1 MNNIIEKELDQIIFE
16 EYEITP
22 LLEDKDNEGGVSTPI
37 QRMISFPSR
46 AIRYR
51 KAKNVM
57 SKYSKKILSRS
68 EKIIKKFEGE
78 LEKSII
84 EIERK
89 GNDLQNQLLKA
100 RNAGKYM
107 EEKAIIN
114 QQKKFKADVEK
125 NQSDRINHLNQSI
138 DSLIGAYTT
147 GIHKRI
153 DEPGY
158 ILKVELSERGKTDL
172 KFLWEEYIS
181 TIKQQ
186 IYEKLIQIINNKH
199 VKGME
204 SLIARLEVE
213 IEDAEDRRQINRR
226 SRTNIFNQEK
236 REYIQEK
243 KKKES
248 EEKIDKEKP
257 EEEESKEEEFERKES
272 FNTLK
277 KHLDDGLPEGIL
289 DEDEAY
295 SIQTGKPPE
304 FYDLYFEIDDKSKTI
319 TALFYKKDTS
329 FRIDKPI
336 KTVEID
342 DIDIADK
349 IINMIQEGEE
359 TQADIE
365 RDAKADKYTKNLIN
379 DIDTLFKTREKR
391 IKEVFSSN
399 FYNKYKDFQTIR
411 SFSKFII
418 GEIMDDPEEYDRQL
432 KLLQNPPIAD
442 KSLLILF
449 LKEFRQKYETQ
460 NESFVSFKKYKYYL

>member
-1 MNNIIEKELDQIIFE
+1 MGNIAEKELTQIICE
-16 EYEITP
+16 EYNIIP
-22 LLEDKDNEGGVSTPI
+22 LLEDKDNDGGISTPF
-37 QRMISFPSR
+37 QRMFSFPSR

-57 SKYSKKILSRS
+57 SKYAKKILSRS
-68 EKIIKKFEGE
+68 QKIIKKFEGE

-84 EIERK
+84 EIEKK
-89 GNDLQNQLLKA
+89 GNDLQDQLLKA

-138 DSLIGAYTT
+138 DSLISAYTT

-158 ILKVELSERGKTDL
+158 ILKVELSEKGKTDL

-204 SLIARLEVE
+204 SLIAKLEVE
-213 IEDAEDRRQINRR
+213 IEDAEDRRQVNRR
-226 SRTNIFNQEK
+226 SRTNIFNQERK
-236 REYIQEK
+236 EYIEEK
-243 KKKES
+243 KKREKES
-248 EEKIDKEKP
+248 EEKISKKEEP
-257 EEEESKEEEFERKES
+257 EKEEELEKKES

-289 DEDEAY
+289 DEDESY
-295 SIQTGKPPE
+295 PIKTGKPPE
-304 FYDLYFEIDDKSKTI
+304 FYDLYLEIDDKSKTI
-319 TALFYKKDTS
+319 TALFFKKESS
-329 FRIDKPI
+329 FKEDKPV
-336 KTVEID
+336 KTIEID
-342 DIDIADK
+342 DFDIADK
-349 IINMIQEGEE
+349 IINMVEEGEE
-359 TQADIE
+359 AQSYEEQDI
-365 RDAKADKYTKNLIN
+365 KAEKYTKNLIN

-399 FYNKYKDFQTIR
+399 FYLKYKEPQVIR

-418 GEIMDDPEEYDRQL
+418 GEIMDNPEEYDRQL

-449 LKEFRQKYETQ
+449 LKEFRQKYEAQ
-460 NESFVSFKKYKYYL
+460 NESFISFKKYKYYL